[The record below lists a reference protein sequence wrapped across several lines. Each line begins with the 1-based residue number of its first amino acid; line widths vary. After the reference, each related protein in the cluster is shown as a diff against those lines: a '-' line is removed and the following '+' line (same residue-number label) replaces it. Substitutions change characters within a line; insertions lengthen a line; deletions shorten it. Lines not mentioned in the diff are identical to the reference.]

1 MEQPLPN
8 RASEPE
14 AHRIM
19 VGDLIIDLSRRTVH
33 IDGRALRLSRLQFDF
48 LVLLASNRHRVVPY
62 YELSEQVWGCKLKH
76 GCTFKQLHNFVKV
89 LRRKIEPDVGS
100 PRYIINSHGVGYF
113 MPMEV
118 DSLQADGG
126 LYRVDTFRCCL
137 NV

>member
-62 YELSEQVWGCKLKH
+62 YELPEQVWGCKLKH
-76 GCTFKQLHNFVKV
+76 GCTLKQLHNFVKV
-89 LRRKIEPDVGS
+89 LRRKIEPEL
-100 PRYIINSHGVGYF
+100 PR
-113 MPMEV
+113 PRT
-118 DSLQADGG
+118 SLTRTG
-126 LYRVDTFRCCL
+126 LAISCRWR
-137 NV
+137 